1 MVKVPRHIAIIMD
14 GNGRWAKRRMN
25 MRIFGH
31 RAGAEAVRRAMD
43 CCRKHGV
50 QYLTLYAF
58 STENWSRPKDEVD
71 GLMNLLRKFLR
82 ENERELVEKECRFRV
97 MGRRADLPEDLQA
110 QIAKVED
117 TTRVFERQL
126 IVCLSYGGRAEIVD
140 AARRI
145 AAEAKAG
152 TLDPAAIDEAVFAG
166 RMYMPD
172 VPDPDLIIR
181 TSGELRLSNFL
192 LWECAYS
199 ELFVTDTLWP
209 DFCEKDFL
217 EAIDAFSRR
226 KRRFGGLDASTT
238 KPQIQ
243 EFKSPNGSEM
253 EAAR

>member
-1 MVKVPRHIAIIMD
+1 MPRHIAIIMD
-14 GNGRWAKRRMN
+14 GNGRWAKKRMN
-25 MRIFGH
+25 IRLFGH

-43 CCRKHGV
+43 CCRRHGV

-82 ENERELVEKECRFRV
+82 DNERELIEKECRFRV
-97 MGRRADLPEDLQA
+97 MGRKADLPEDLQA
-110 QIAKVED
+110 QIAQVED
-117 TTRVFERQL
+117 ATKGFEQQL

-140 AARRI
+140 AARRL
-145 AAEAKAG
+145 ADEARSG
-152 TLDPAAIDEAVFAG
+152 TLDPAAIDEAAFAA
-166 RMYMPD
+166 RMYLPD

-209 DFCEKDFL
+209 DFSEKDFL
-217 EAIDAFSRR
+217 EAVASFAKR
-226 KRRFGGLDASTT
+226 KRRFGGLDASAT
-238 KPQIQ
+238 KPQISDS
-243 EFKSPNGSEM
+243 KSQISKSSDTEG
-253 EAAR
+253 AT

>member
-1 MVKVPRHIAIIMD
+1 
-14 GNGRWAKRRMN
+14 MN
-25 MRIFGH
+25 IRLFGH

-43 CCRKHGV
+43 LCGKYGV
-50 QYLTLYAF
+50 RYLTLYAF

-82 ENERELVEKECRFRV
+82 ENEAELVEKRCRFRV
-97 MGRRADLPEDLQA
+97 MGRRADLPEDLQDL
-110 QIAKVED
+110 IAKVEGA
-117 TTRVFERQL
+117 TSAFEQQL

-145 AAEAKAG
+145 ATEAKAG
-152 TLDPAAIDEAVFAG
+152 TLAPEEIDEATFAA
-166 RMYMPD
+166 RMYAPD

-209 DFCEKDFL
+209 DFSEKDFL
-217 EAIDAFSRR
+217 EALDAFSKR
-226 KRRFGGLDASTT
+226 KRRFGGVDAV
-238 KPQIQ
+238 KGGG
-243 EFKSPNGSEM
+243 K
-253 EAAR
+253 